1 MTSVRRMKD
10 TQEVTRDAQEVM
22 KDLRR
27 CLADR
32 IGADRF
38 ELWFGKQ
45 VRFELIE
52 NQLRVCAPDQ
62 FTLERLRKQ
71 FRSDISATARELVSG
86 EVSLDFQV
94 VSQVS
99 PKSSNQS
106 APNEAPAEAKQAS
119 PTLQLRSVEPPTRP
133 TRREAT
139 GWRTLDSFVVG
150 IGNRIA
156 VTAAKSIC
164 QRPGSVSPL
173 FIYGPP
179 GCGKS
184 HLQETICGTV
194 RQSLG
199 LRRVLSLSS
208 EQFTSYFLD
217 ALQGSG
223 LPSFR
228 RKCREVDVLAIDN
241 IQFFAGKRATLVELQ
256 HTIDSLLRQGRQLI
270 LTADRPPNELGRL
283 GPELAARVSGGL
295 VCGIE
300 HADYETRLGIAR
312 QMAVR
317 SRRSIPEDVLR
328 LVAAELTGDARRIA
342 GALHRLEA
350 TSEALEQTITLDF
363 ARSTLSDIFRA
374 TVQVVRLAD
383 IERAVCETFGLDS
396 RTLKDGGKSKSA
408 SHPRMLAMW
417 LARKYTRAAFSEIS
431 EHFGRRSHST
441 VISAE
446 KKVNR
451 WVSDGTTIQLGQAA
465 CNVEDAIR
473 RIETQLRTG

>member
-1 MTSVRRMKD
+1 MN
-10 TQEVTRDAQEVM
+10 RDAQEVI
-22 KDLRR
+22 KDLRNR
-27 CLADR
+27 LVLR
-32 IGADRF
+32 LGADRF

-45 VRFELIE
+45 VRFELVD

-62 FTLERLRKQ
+62 FTLDRLRKQ
-71 FRSDISATARELVSG
+71 FRADISRLACEAVG
-86 EVSLDFQV
+86 HEVSLDFQV
-94 VSQVS
+94 LSSAKKAASEHSNASEAISASVPPVPTIKLNS
-99 PKSSNQS
+99 PD
-106 APNEAPAEAKQAS
+106 
-119 PTLQLRSVEPPTRP
+119 RPTRP
-133 TRREAT
+133 RRSHAT
-139 GWRTLDSFVVG
+139 SSRTLDTFVVG
-150 IGNRIA
+150 PGNRIA
-156 VTAAKSIC
+156 MTAAKSIC
-164 QRPGSVSPL
+164 ERPGSVSPL

-184 HLQETICGTV
+184 HLQESICTTV
-194 RQSLG
+194 RRSLG
-199 LRRVLSLSS
+199 VRRVLSLSS
-208 EQFTSYFLD
+208 EQFTSHFLD
-217 ALQGSG
+217 ALHGSG

-228 RKCREVDVLAIDN
+228 RKCRDVDVLAIDN
-241 IQFFAGKRATLVELQ
+241 VQFFAGKRATLVELQ
-256 HTIDSLLRQGRQLI
+256 HTMDSLLRQGRQLI
-270 LTADRPPNELGRL
+270 LAADRPPNELRQL

-300 HADYETRLGIAR
+300 SADYETRLGIAK
-312 QMAVR
+312 QMSVR
-317 SRRSIPEDVLR
+317 SRRSIPEDVLQ
-328 LVAAELTGDARRIA
+328 LVASELTGDARRIA

-350 TSEALEQTITLDF
+350 TSEALDQTITLDF
-363 ARSTLSDIFRA
+363 AHSTLSDIFRA

-383 IERAVCETFGLDS
+383 IERAVCDTFGLDS
-396 RTLKDGGKSKSA
+396 RTLRDGSKAKSA

-451 WVSDGTTIQLGQAA
+451 WVSDGATIQLGQSA

>member
-1 MTSVRRMKD
+1 MA
-10 TQEVTRDAQEVM
+10 QEVTRDAQEAL
-22 KDLRR
+22 KDLRKG
-27 CLADR
+27 LAAR

-38 ELWFGKQ
+38 DLWFGKQ
-45 VRFELIE
+45 VRFELVSDRLSI
-52 NQLRVCAPDQ
+52 CAPDQ
-62 FTLERLRKQ
+62 FTLDRLRKQ
-71 FRSDISATARELVSG
+71 FRLDISIVARELVKS

-94 VSQVS
+94 VANAKGSTTNHSIGPVS
-99 PKSSNQS
+99 AAVAPQPARTITLAS
-106 APNEAPAEAKQAS
+106 A
-119 PTLQLRSVEPPTRP
+119 EPSTRP
-133 TRREAT
+133 KRSETTRS
-139 GWRTLDSFVVG
+139 RTLDSFVVG

-164 QRPGSVSPL
+164 DRPGSVSPL

-184 HLQETICGTV
+184 HLQEAICATV

-208 EQFTSYFLD
+208 EQFTSNFLG

-228 RKCREVDVLAIDN
+228 HKCRDVDVLAIDN

-256 HTIDSLLRQGRQLI
+256 HTMDSLLRQGRQLI
-270 LTADRPPNELGRL
+270 LTADRPPNELRQL

-300 HADYETRLGIAR
+300 HAEYETRLGIAK

-317 SRRSIPEDVLR
+317 SRRPIPDDVLQ
-328 LVAAELTGDARRIA
+328 LVASELTGDARRIA
-342 GALHRLEA
+342 GALNRLEA
-350 TSEALEQTITLDF
+350 TSEALDQTITLDF
-363 ARSTLSDIFRA
+363 ARSTLADIFRA
-374 TVQVVRLAD
+374 TVQVVRLND
-383 IERAVCETFGLDS
+383 IERAVCDTFGLDS
-396 RTLKDGGKSKSA
+396 RTLKNGSKAKST

-451 WVSDGTTIQLGQAA
+451 WVSDGATIQIGQSA

>member
-1 MTSVRRMKD
+1 M
-10 TQEVTRDAQEVM
+10 TRDAQEVM
-22 KDLRR
+22 KDLRS
-27 CLADR
+27 CLAAR

-38 ELWFGKQ
+38 DLWFGKQ
-45 VRFELIE
+45 VRFELAD
-52 NQLRVCAPDQ
+52 NQLRVWAPDQ
-62 FTLERLRKQ
+62 FTLDRLRKQ
-71 FRSDISATARELVSG
+71 FRSDIAIIARELVKR
-86 EVSLDFQV
+86 EVSLDFQLL
-94 VSQVS
+94 
-99 PKSSNQS
+99 PNAKLPS
-106 APNEAPAEAKQAS
+106 ADSTRHREATAVEQQPQRTSKLPSAESA
-119 PTLQLRSVEPPTRP
+119 TRP
-133 TRREAT
+133 KRREAT
-139 GWRTLDSFVVG
+139 CSRTLDTFVVG
-150 IGNRIA
+150 VGNRIA

-164 QRPGSVSPL
+164 ERPGSVSPL

-208 EQFTSYFLD
+208 EQFTSNFLG

-228 RKCREVDVLAIDN
+228 RKCRDVDVLAIDN
-241 IQFFAGKRATLVELQ
+241 VQFFAGKRATLVELQ
-256 HTIDSLLRQGRQLI
+256 HTMDSLLRQGRQLI
-270 LTADRPPNELGRL
+270 LTADRPPNELRQL

-295 VCGIE
+295 LCGIE
-300 HADYETRLGIAR
+300 HADYETRLGIAK

-317 SRRSIPEDVLR
+317 SRRPIPEDVLR

-350 TSEALEQTITLDF
+350 ASEALDQSITLDF
-363 ARSTLSDIFRA
+363 ARSTLADIFRA
-374 TVQVVRLAD
+374 TVQVVRLSD
-383 IERAVCETFGLDS
+383 IERAVCDTFGLDS
-396 RTLKDGGKSKSA
+396 RTLKDGSKAKSA

-451 WVSDGTTIQLGQAA
+451 WVSDGATIQIGQAA
-465 CNVEDAIR
+465 CHVEDAIR

>member
-1 MTSVRRMKD
+1 MI
-10 TQEVTRDAQEVM
+10 RDAQEVV
-22 KDLRR
+22 KELKSG
-27 CLADR
+27 LAAR

-38 ELWFGKQ
+38 DLWFGKQ
-45 VRFELIE
+45 VRFELVRDR
-52 NQLRVCAPDQ
+52 LSVCAPDQ
-62 FTLERLRKQ
+62 FALDRLRKQ
-71 FRSDISATARELVSG
+71 FRSDISIVACELVKR

-94 VSQVS
+94 IPNSKPSSATLTVSIPPTTVGEQ
-99 PKSSNQS
+99 P
-106 APNEAPAEAKQAS
+106 PATIA
-119 PTLQLRSVEPPTRP
+119 LRSPEPATRP
-133 TRREAT
+133 QRSEPSRS
-139 GWRTLDSFVVG
+139 RTIDSFVVG

-164 QRPGSVSPL
+164 ERPGSVSPL

-184 HLQETICGTV
+184 HLQETICATV

-208 EQFTSYFLD
+208 EQFTSHFLG

-228 RKCREVDVLAIDN
+228 RKCRDIDVLAIDN

-256 HTIDSLLRQGRQLI
+256 HTIDSLLRQGRQII
-270 LTADRPPNELGRL
+270 LTADRPPNELRQL

-300 HADYETRLGIAR
+300 HADYETRLGIAK

-317 SRRSIPEDVLR
+317 SRRPIPTEVLQ

-342 GALHRLEA
+342 GALNRLEA
-350 TSEALEQTITLDF
+350 TSEALDQPITLDF
-363 ARSTLSDIFRA
+363 ARSTLADIFRT
-374 TVQVVRLAD
+374 TVQVVRLND
-383 IERAVCETFGLDS
+383 IERAVCETFGLDA
-396 RTLKDGGKSKSA
+396 RTLKDGGKSKSV

-451 WVSDGTTIQLGQAA
+451 WVSDGATIQIGQAA

>member
-1 MTSVRRMKD
+1 MS
-10 TQEVTRDAQEVM
+10 A
-22 KDLRR
+22 
-27 CLADR
+27 R

-38 ELWFGKQ
+38 DLWFGKQ
-45 VRFELIE
+45 VRFELVGDR
-52 NQLRVCAPDQ
+52 LRISAPDQ
-62 FTLERLRKQ
+62 FSLDRLRKK
-71 FRSDISATARELVSG
+71 FRSDIVAAVVETFATEM
-86 EVSLDFQV
+86 SLDFQV
-94 VSQVS
+94 TSTSKLTSSEATAPDSNTVS
-99 PKSSNQS
+99 PESPQTLKLPEPQ
-106 APNEAPAEAKQAS
+106 PAGRPVRRQ
-119 PTLQLRSVEPPTRP
+119 PTRS
-133 TRREAT
+133 RS
-139 GWRTLDSFVVG
+139 LDSFVVG
-150 IGNRIA
+150 DGNRIA
-156 VTAAKSIC
+156 VTAAKSVC
-164 QRPGSVSPL
+164 ERPGSVTPL

-199 LRRVLSLSS
+199 LRRVLSMSS
-208 EQFTSYFLD
+208 EQFTSLFLE
-217 ALQGSG
+217 ALRGSG
-223 LPSFR
+223 LPNFR
-228 RKCREVDVLAIDN
+228 RKCRDVDVLALDN

-256 HTIDSLLRQGRQLI
+256 HTMDSLLRQGRQLV
-270 LTADRPPNELGRL
+270 LTSDRPPNELRQL
-283 GPELAARVSGGL
+283 GPELIARISGGL

-300 HADYETRLGIAR
+300 HADYETRLEIAK

-317 SRRSIPEDVLR
+317 SRRPIPQDVIQ
-328 LVAAELTGDARRIA
+328 LVASELTGDARRIA
-342 GALHRLEA
+342 GALNRLEA
-350 TSEALEQTITLDF
+350 TSEAFDQPITLDF

-374 TVQVVRLAD
+374 TEQVVRLAD
-383 IERAVCETFGLDS
+383 IDRAVCETFGLDA
-396 RTLKDGGKSKSA
+396 RTLKDGSKAKSA

-451 WVSDGTTIQLGQAA
+451 WVSDGATIQLGQAA

>member
-1 MTSVRRMKD
+1 M
-10 TQEVTRDAQEVM
+10 TRDAQEAL
-22 KDLRR
+22 KDLRTG
-27 CLADR
+27 LAAR

-38 ELWFGKQ
+38 DLWFGKQ
-45 VRFELIE
+45 VRFELVSDR
-52 NQLRVCAPDQ
+52 LSVCAPDQ
-62 FTLERLRKQ
+62 FTLDRLRKQ
-71 FRSDISATARELVSG
+71 FRSDISIVARELAKC

-94 VSQVS
+94 VATSRQTTANDIAY
-99 PKSSNQS
+99 P
-106 APNEAPAEAKQAS
+106 AS
-119 PTLQLRSVEPPTRP
+119 PEVEPHPPQTIKLASAEPTARP
-133 TRREAT
+133 KRNETTRS
-139 GWRTLDSFVVG
+139 RTLDSFVVG

-164 QRPGSVSPL
+164 ERPGSVSPL

-184 HLQETICGTV
+184 HLQETICTTV

-199 LRRVLSLSS
+199 LRRVLLLSS
-208 EQFTSYFLD
+208 EQFTSHFLG

-228 RKCREVDVLAIDN
+228 RKCRDVDVLAIDN
-241 IQFFAGKRATLVELQ
+241 IQFFVGKRATLVELQ
-256 HTIDSLLRQGRQLI
+256 HTMDSLLRQGRQLI
-270 LTADRPPNELGRL
+270 LTADRPPNELRQL

-300 HADYETRLGIAR
+300 HADYETRLGIAK

-317 SRRSIPEDVLR
+317 SRRPIPEDVLQ

-342 GALHRLEA
+342 GALNRLEA
-350 TSEALEQTITLDF
+350 TSEALDQTITLDF
-363 ARSTLSDIFRA
+363 ARTTLADVFRA
-374 TVQVVRLAD
+374 TVQVVRLND
-383 IERAVCETFGLDS
+383 IERAVCDTFGLDS
-396 RTLKDGGKSKSA
+396 RTLKDGSKAKSS

-451 WVSDGTTIQLGQAA
+451 WVSDGATIQIGQAA

>member
-1 MTSVRRMKD
+1 M
-10 TQEVTRDAQEVM
+10 TRDAQDVI
-22 KDLRR
+22 KQLRT
-27 CLADR
+27 CLASR
-32 IGADRF
+32 IGSDRF
-38 ELWFGKQ
+38 DLWIGKQ
-45 VRFELIE
+45 VRF
-52 NQLRVCAPDQ
+52 QLVDDRLVVCAPDQ
-62 FTLERLRKQ
+62 FSLDRLRKQ
-71 FRSDISATARELVSG
+71 FRSDISVVARDVVQR
-86 EVSLDFQV
+86 EVVLDFQV
-94 VSQVS
+94 DATPKADTANSS
-99 PKSSNQS
+99 PSLSAATGQQDASSTLQFRTS
-106 APNEAPAEAKQAS
+106 APPSRPVRRNV
-119 PTLQLRSVEPPTRP
+119 TGLRTI
-133 TRREAT
+133 
-139 GWRTLDSFVVG
+139 DSFVVG
-150 IGNRIA
+150 AGNRIA
-156 VTAAKSIC
+156 YTAAKSIC
-164 QRPGSVSPL
+164 ERPGAVSPL

-184 HLQETICGTV
+184 HLQEAICSTV

-228 RKCREVDVLAIDN
+228 RKCRDVDVLAIDN

-256 HTIDSLLRQGRQLI
+256 HTMDALLRQGRQLI
-270 LTADRPPNELGRL
+270 LTADRPPNELSRL
-283 GPELAARVSGGL
+283 GPELAARVTGGL

-300 HADYETRLGIAR
+300 SADYETRVAIAR

-317 SRRSIPEDVLR
+317 SQRPIPDDVLQ

-342 GALHRLEA
+342 GALNRLEA
-350 TSEALEQTITLDF
+350 TSEALEKSITIDF
-363 ARSTLSDIFRA
+363 ARSTLAEIFRA
-374 TVQVVRLAD
+374 TVQVVRLTD
-383 IERAVCETFGLDS
+383 IDRAVCEAFGLDARS
-396 RTLKDGGKSKSA
+396 LKNGGKGKSA

-451 WVSDGTTIQLGQAA
+451 WVSDGATIQLGPAA

-473 RIETQLRTG
+473 RIETQLRIG

>member
-1 MTSVRRMKD
+1 M
-10 TQEVTRDAQEVM
+10 TQEVTRDEQEVITG
-22 KDLRR
+22 LRK

-45 VRFELIE
+45 VRFELAGDR
-52 NQLRVCAPDQ
+52 LRVSAPDQ
-62 FTLERLRKQ
+62 FTLDRIRKQ
-71 FRSDISATARELVSG
+71 FRSDISIVARELATN
-86 EVSLDFQV
+86 EVMLDFQV
-94 VSQVS
+94 APLAT
-99 PKSSNQS
+99 PKSADQS
-106 APNEAPAEAKQAS
+106 APHGSLEIEQPPPQ
-119 PTLQLRSVEPPTRP
+119 TFQLRSVELPSRP
-133 TRREAT
+133 KRREEARS
-139 GWRTLDSFVVG
+139 RTLDSFVVG

-164 QRPGSVSPL
+164 ERPGSVSPL

-194 RQSLG
+194 RPSLG

-208 EQFTSYFLD
+208 EQFTSHFLD

-228 RKCREVDVLAIDN
+228 RKCRDVDVLAIDN

-300 HADYETRLGIAR
+300 PADYETRFGIAK

-317 SRRSIPEDVLR
+317 SRRSIPEAVLQ

-350 TSEALEQTITLDF
+350 TSEALDQPVTLDF

-374 TVQVVRLAD
+374 TVPVVRLAD
-383 IERAVCETFGLDS
+383 IERAVCDTFGLDA
-396 RTLKDGGKSKSA
+396 RRLKEGGKAKSS

-451 WVSDGTTIQLGQAA
+451 WVSDGATIQIGQAA

>member
-1 MTSVRRMKD
+1 M
-10 TQEVTRDAQEVM
+10 TRDAQEVV
-22 KDLRR
+22 KELRN
-27 CLADR
+27 CLANR

-38 ELWFGKQ
+38 DLWFGKQ
-45 VRFELIE
+45 VRF
-52 NQLRVCAPDQ
+52 QLVDDRLSVCTPDQ
-62 FTLERLRKQ
+62 FSLDRLRKQ
-71 FRSDISATARELVSG
+71 FRTDISFVARELVQR
-86 EVSLDFQV
+86 EVLLDFQV
-94 VSQVS
+94 VAA
-99 PKSSNQS
+99 PKSEAAKPSLAVEQVAPQS
-106 APNEAPAEAKQAS
+106 IP
-119 PTLQLRSVEPPTRP
+119 LRTVEPPTRP
-133 TRREAT
+133 IRREVARS
-139 GWRTLDSFVVG
+139 RTIDSFVVG
-150 IGNRIA
+150 VGNRIA

-164 QRPGSVSPL
+164 ERPGSVSPL

-184 HLQETICGTV
+184 HLQETICSTV

-228 RKCREVDVLAIDN
+228 RKCRDIDVLAIDN

-256 HTIDSLLRQGRQLI
+256 HTMDALLRQGRQLI

-317 SRRSIPEDVLR
+317 SRRPLPDEVLQ

-342 GALHRLEA
+342 GALNRLEA
-350 TSEALEQTITLDF
+350 TSEALDQTITIEF
-363 ARSTLSDIFRA
+363 ARSTLADIFRA
-374 TVQVVRLAD
+374 TIQVVRLTD
-383 IERAVCETFGLDS
+383 IERAVCDTFGLDS

-451 WVSDGTTIQLGQAA
+451 WVSDGATIQLGQAA

>member
-1 MTSVRRMKD
+1 M
-10 TQEVTRDAQEVM
+10 TQEVTRDAQEAE
-22 KDLRR
+22 KDLRK
-27 CLADR
+27 CLAAR

-45 VRFELIE
+45 VRFKLV
-52 NQLRVCAPDQ
+52 NDRLQVSAPDQ
-62 FTLERLRKQ
+62 FTLDRLRKQ
-71 FRSDISATARELVSG
+71 FRSDISVVARDFSKGDVA
-86 EVSLDFQV
+86 LDFQV
-94 VSQVS
+94 VPTSKQKPANRKPHPTS
-99 PKSSNQS
+99 PAVDQQS
-106 APNEAPAEAKQAS
+106 PETIKLQS
-119 PTLQLRSVEPPTRP
+119 PEPMTRP
-133 TRREAT
+133 NRRET
-139 GWRTLDSFVVG
+139 TRSRTMDTFVVG

-156 VTAAKSIC
+156 VTAARSIC
-164 QRPGSVSPL
+164 ERPGSVSPL

-184 HLQETICGTV
+184 HLQETICVTV

-208 EQFTSYFLD
+208 EQFTSNFLA

-228 RKCREVDVLAIDN
+228 RKCRDVDLLAIDN
-241 IQFFAGKRATLVELQ
+241 VQFFAGKRATLVELQ
-256 HTIDSLLRQGRQLI
+256 HTMDSLLRQGRQLI
-270 LTADRPPNELGRL
+270 LTADRPPNELGQL

-300 HADYETRLGIAR
+300 HADYETRLGIAN
-312 QMAVR
+312 QMSVR
-317 SRRSIPEDVLR
+317 SRRPIPQEVLR
-328 LVAAELTGDARRIA
+328 LVASELTGDARRIA

-350 TSEALEQTITLDF
+350 TSEALDHSITLDF

-383 IERAVCETFGLDS
+383 IEQAVCDTFGLDA
-396 RTLKDGGKSKSA
+396 RTLKDGSKAKSA

-441 VISAE
+441 VISAQ

-451 WVSDGTTIQLGQAA
+451 WVSDGATIQVGQAA

-473 RIETQLRTG
+473 RVETQLRTG

>member
-1 MTSVRRMKD
+1 M
-10 TQEVTRDAQEVM
+10 TRDAQEVI
-22 KDLRR
+22 KDLRK
-27 CLADR
+27 CLAGR

-38 ELWFGKQ
+38 DLWFGKQ
-45 VRFELIE
+45 IRFELVE
-52 NQLRVCAPDQ
+52 DRLSVCAPDQ
-62 FTLERLRKQ
+62 FSLDRLRKH
-71 FRSDISATARELVSG
+71 FRSDILSAARELFQR
-86 EVSLDFQV
+86 EVLLDFQV
-94 VSQVS
+94 VAVAKQTS
-99 PKSSNQS
+99 S
-106 APNEAPAEAKQAS
+106 APSPALDSPPPDEQAAK
-119 PTLQLRSVEPPTRP
+119 TLPLRTVAPPTRP
-133 TRREAT
+133 VRREAT
-139 GWRTLDSFVVG
+139 RSRTIDTFVVG
-150 IGNRIA
+150 VGNRVA

-164 QRPGSVSPL
+164 ERPGSVSPL

-184 HLQETICGTV
+184 HLQETICSTV

-208 EQFTSYFLD
+208 EQFTSYFLE

-228 RKCREVDVLAIDN
+228 RKCRDIDVLAIDN

-256 HTIDSLLRQGRQLI
+256 HTIDSLLRHGKQLI

-300 HADYETRLGIAR
+300 HADYETRLGIAK

-317 SRRSIPEDVLR
+317 SRRSMPDEVLQ

-342 GALHRLEA
+342 GALNRLEA
-350 TSEALEQTITLDF
+350 TSEALDQAITLDF
-363 ARSTLSDIFRA
+363 ARSTLADIFRA
-374 TVQVVRLAD
+374 TVQVVRLTD
-383 IERAVCETFGLDS
+383 IERAVCDTFGLDS
-396 RTLKDGGKSKSA
+396 RALKDGSKTKSA

-451 WVSDGTTIQLGQAA
+451 WVSDGATIQLGQAA